1 MFVYFCEI
9 FYRSSFKVELNL
21 VFGGKVSGFGEGVFI
36 VDGGCVGS
44 GKDYYKLV
52 GRLYIAV

>member
-9 FYRSSFKVELNL
+9 FYYSSFKVELNL
-21 VFGGKVSGFGEGVFI
+21 VFGGKVSGFGECVFI

-52 GRLYIAV
+52 G